1 MLTKVDRQVSL
12 FKGRMLKGKV
22 GSGDQVRAQ
31 RLVHDE
37 GDVPTGGT
45 GAGNGAVQD
54 RHTWLHHHQ
63 GAASGPVHN
72 EGVGQKS
79 PSHTR

>member
-45 GAGNGAVQD
+45 GAGDGAVRTCCKVAILGFLQD
-54 RHTWLHHHQ
+54 
-63 GAASGPVHN
+63 PHN
-72 EGVGQKS
+72 
-79 PSHTR
+79 